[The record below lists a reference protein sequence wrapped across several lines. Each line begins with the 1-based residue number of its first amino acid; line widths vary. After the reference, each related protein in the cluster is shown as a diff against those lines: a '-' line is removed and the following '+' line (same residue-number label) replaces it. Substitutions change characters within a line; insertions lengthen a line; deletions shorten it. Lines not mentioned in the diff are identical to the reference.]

1 MATREDPTG
10 TLAARYLELLADEGY
25 RPKLDGTETGDRNL
39 VIRFK
44 LEGQKFVVLV
54 DEDDEGFFA
63 LGLSYDLG
71 DVDLATAK
79 DRANELNEQLKAVK
93 VIVSA
98 QDRCVRF
105 HVEAFLESPATLPVL
120 ERSMVALRNA
130 AASFFEP
137 ARRAD
142 QLDA

>member
-1 MATREDPTG
+1 MATKTDPTG
-10 TLAARYLELLADEGY
+10 TLAARYLELLSDEGY
-25 RPKLDGTETGDRNL
+25 RPKLDDTEAGDRNP

-44 LEGQKFVVLV
+44 SEGQKFVVLV

-63 LGLSYDLG
+63 LGLSYELG
-71 DVDLATAK
+71 DVDLVTAK

-98 QDRCVRF
+98 DDRCVRC
-105 HVEAFLESPATLPVL
+105 HVEAFLDAPATVPVL
-120 ERSMVALRNA
+120 ERSIGALRNA